1 MELDADRIDQD
12 VPALLSL
19 GRHEG
24 CWVWEDF
31 DWAVMHQLHEHGDIT
46 DPISKAKTVQ
56 GRGARPALR
65 QCLKMLEARDTLIV
79 CKLDRRGRSRRGRS
93 LRDLI
98 HTLDDLKQRGA
109 RFCSL
114 AEGSSERRSTLL
126 ALPWALSAITLRY
139 NIAMLP
145 HRGAESR
152 ERR

>member
-12 VPALLSL
+12 GPALLSL

-31 DWAVMHQLHEHGDIT
+31 DWAVMHQLHEYGDIT

-65 QCLKMLEARDTLIV
+65 QCLKMLEASDTLIV
-79 CKLDRRGRSRRGRS
+79 CKLDRRGRS

-114 AEGSSERRSTLL
+114 AEGSRERRSTLL

-139 NIAMLP
+139 KIAMLQ